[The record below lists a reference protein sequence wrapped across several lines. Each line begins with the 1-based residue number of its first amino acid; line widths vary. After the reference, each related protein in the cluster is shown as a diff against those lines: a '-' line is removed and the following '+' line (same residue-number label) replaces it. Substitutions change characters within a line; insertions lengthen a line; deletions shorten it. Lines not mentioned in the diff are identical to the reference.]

1 MLNEIDPSFRLFES
15 LLLLLALLSSLRG
28 KSSKLLD
35 GDDDGID
42 AGGGDVDEG
51 CCSLSFLLLL
61 KSGLP
66 PLAGVVGLRID
77 DGLTNTGVGDAVVVV
92 VVVLL
97 VVGVG
102 LLNELSLDRP
112 APNRDRVVGALVV
125 VVDTADE
132 VTKLDGD
139 ACEAEEGV
147 TESVSDGDCEEEGD
161 SSFSSFLF
169 RRLENDG
176 LPRVGPLLLAGVT
189 GRRGRGLGV
198 VVVVVE
204 VVLGAIV
211 ALLLVRTLFEDRSL
225 PLAKRDRFLAPK
237 RVVDEVDASVVV
249 VVVLVVARVVV
260 ADALLVGGE
269 VVDKRVVGSNGVVAR
284 KISSELRI
292 SPLPL
297 DEE

>member
-1 MLNEIDPSFRLFES
+1 MFNEIDPSFRLFES

-42 AGGGDVDEG
+42 AGGGGDVDEG

-77 DGLTNTGVGDAVVVV
+77 DLTNTGVGDAVVVV

-112 APNRDRVVGALVV
+112 APNRDRVVGRLVV
-125 VVDTADE
+125 VVDAADE

-139 ACEAEEGV
+139 AEEGV
-147 TESVSDGDCEEEGD
+147 TESVSDGDCEEEG

-169 RRLENDG
+169 RRLENDS
-176 LPRVGPLLLAGVT
+176 LPRAGPLPLTGVT
-189 GRRGRGLGV
+189 GRRGRGL
-198 VVVVVE
+198 
-204 VVLGAIV
+204 
-211 ALLLVRTLFEDRSL
+211 
-225 PLAKRDRFLAPK
+225 
-237 RVVDEVDASVVV
+237 
-249 VVVLVVARVVV
+249 
-260 ADALLVGGE
+260 
-269 VVDKRVVGSNGVVAR
+269 
-284 KISSELRI
+284 
-292 SPLPL
+292 
-297 DEE
+297 